1 MYYSIKLFT
10 YNYVLHYII
19 LFYLDDGLIN
29 SIPLI
34 VVNTNFRE
42 HLMFSGKCFLTMG
55 PQRGPLVTQQIS
67 VLHIVHR
74 IQSHP
79 SFFITMIS
87 HVGHFIASPF
97 WSIVCLRKDM
107 VRSHTQKQA
116 AHVVLH
122 ARRTDYNTNKYNYI
136 LFVYLI

>member
-122 ARRTDYNTNKYNYI
+122 ACVLVGQITIQTNI
-136 LFVYLI
+136 TIS